1 MRYLDLI
8 WKGVKMLPEIVMVVL
23 DTVVA
28 VNKVRKEV
36 RDERKEK
43 KKE

>member
-36 RDERKEK
+36 RDARKEK